1 MMTTALAW
9 CAGGQMCAA
18 RTRRR
23 PSGACV
29 VIALSVPRWQ
39 RFPVVSLRICM
50 LATVLL
56 WSVIVHAAA
65 VPLGSIGTA
74 AVGRH
79 AVVLVEHGDTLTP
92 QAALAQQ
99 REGRFAAGD
108 AAVPK
113 FGIGARPVW
122 LHLAVDNRD
131 PVAQRRQLVVGVP
144 WIDRLD
150 VYLLRGDTVVAQFAA
165 GDGAAG
171 LQLPAGSLGFQF
183 EHAFEPGVTDILIRA
198 ASPDPLL
205 LPLRLLAPD
214 AAIALLRTHD
224 YGYGLL
230 YGYLLA
236 LIAYNA
242 MLYVGLRDRSQRDYV
257 LYVGS
262 FVLLSLAYSGHGQI
276 WLWPGQLEL
285 QRYAIL
291 VLMVLFGCMGLRF
304 AGSFLGLA
312 NSLPRLHRAAT
323 ALALGGA
330 LAMAVCV
337 VFALQAAA
345 AVVAFVFML
354 AFTLTMVWIGVVSV
368 RHDRIAAPYFL
379 FGALISMAGTAIT
392 TLAVWHGLP
401 FSSWALHAA
410 EVGVALDG
418 TVLAMALAYRMRR
431 IRGERLR
438 AEYLATIDPL
448 TGVRNRRAFAADTAG
463 LWSTAVRGQR
473 PLSVIVLDLDHF
485 KAINDHRGHAA
496 GDAVLVAVAR
506 ILERGSRAGDIVARW
521 GGEEFIVLMPETR
534 LTQACALGER
544 LIADIRDA
552 EIIHDDARLTLS
564 ASVGVAERGA
574 HATLEALICEAD
586 GRMYEAKR
594 TGRGRVC
601 GVVCAATD

>member
-1 MMTTALAW
+1 M
-9 CAGGQMCAA
+9 
-18 RTRRR
+18 
-23 PSGACV
+23 
-29 VIALSVPRWQ
+29 IALPALRWQ
-39 RFPVVSLRICM
+39 RFLAVSLQRCVLGM
-50 LATVLL
+50 VLL
-56 WSVIVHAAA
+56 WSIA
-65 VPLGSIGTA
+65 VQASVTPLEVIGTSA
-74 AVGRH
+74 AGRH
-79 AVVLVEHGDTLTP
+79 AEVFIEHGDALTP
-92 QAALAQQ
+92 QAALALQ
-99 REGRFAAGD
+99 REGRFEAAD
-108 AAVPK
+108 AAAPK

-131 PVAQRRQLVVGVP
+131 PVVQRRQLVAGVP

-150 VYLLRGDTVVAQFAA
+150 VYLLRGETVVARFAA

-171 LQLPAGSLGFQF
+171 LQPPAGSLGFQF
-183 EHAFEPGVTDILIRA
+183 EHVFEPGVTEVLVRA

-205 LPLRLLAPD
+205 LPLRLLAPEPAR
-214 AAIALLRTHD
+214 AAQRMHD

-257 LYVGS
+257 LYLGS
-262 FVLLSLAYSGHGQI
+262 FLLLSLAYSGHGQV
-276 WLWPGQLEL
+276 WLWPNQPEL
-285 QRYAIL
+285 QRFAIL

-312 NSLPRLHRAAT
+312 HSLPRLQRVAA
-323 ALALGGA
+323 ALALGGT

-337 VFALQAAA
+337 VFGLQAAA
-345 AVVAFVFML
+345 AVVAFVFTL
-354 AFTLTMVWIGVVSV
+354 AFTLTMVWIGIVSV
-368 RHDRIAAPYFL
+368 RHDRVAAPYFL
-379 FGALISMAGTAIT
+379 FGALIAMAGTAIT
-392 TLAVWHGLP
+392 TLGVWRGLP
-401 FSSWALHAA
+401 YSGWTLHAA

-448 TGVRNRRAFAADTAG
+448 TCLRNRRAFAADTAG

-473 PLSVIVLDLDHF
+473 PLAVIVLDLDHF

-506 ILERGSRAGDIVARW
+506 ILEQGCRAGDIVARW
-521 GGEEFIVLMPETR
+521 GGEEFIVLMPETS

-544 LIADIRDA
+544 LIGDIRAA
-552 EIIHDDARLTLS
+552 EVMHDGERLVLS
-564 ASVGVAERGA
+564 ASVGVAERVG
-574 HATLEALICEAD
+574 HANLEALIAD
-586 GRMYEAKR
+586 ADRRMYEAKR

-601 GVVCAATD
+601 GACAGSA

>member
-1 MMTTALAW
+1 M
-9 CAGGQMCAA
+9 
-18 RTRRR
+18 
-23 PSGACV
+23 
-29 VIALSVPRWQ
+29 IALSAPRRQ
-39 RFPVVSLRICM
+39 RFSMVSLRFCV
-50 LATVLL
+50 LAMALL
-56 WSVIVHAAA
+56 WSVVMHAAA
-65 VPLGSIGTA
+65 VPLGSIGTS
-74 AVGRH
+74 AVGHH
-79 AVVLVEHGDTLTP
+79 AFVLIEQGDALTP
-92 QAALAQQ
+92 QAALALQ
-99 REGRFAAGD
+99 REGRFEASAT
-108 AAVPK
+108 AVPK

-131 PVAQRRQLVVGVP
+131 PAAQRRQLVVGVP

-150 VYLLRGDTVVAQFAA
+150 VYLMRGDTVVAQFAA

-171 LQLPAGSLGFQF
+171 LQSPTGSLGFQF
-183 EHAFEPGVTDILIRA
+183 DHAFEPGVTEVLVRA

-214 AAIALLRTHD
+214 AALTAQRTHD

-276 WLWPGQLEL
+276 WLWPGQPEL

-312 NSLPRLHRAAT
+312 KSLPRLHRAAT

-379 FGALISMAGTAIT
+379 FGALIAMAGTAIT

-401 FSSWALHAA
+401 YSGWTLHAA
-410 EVGVALDG
+410 EIGVALDG

-448 TGVRNRRAFAADTAG
+448 TGLRNRRAFAADTAG
-463 LWSTAVRGQR
+463 PWSTAVRGQR
-473 PLSVIVLDLDHF
+473 PLAVIVLDLDHF
-485 KAINDHRGHAA
+485 KAINDHWGHAA

-506 ILERGSRAGDIVARW
+506 ILERGSRTGDVVARW
-521 GGEEFIVLMPETR
+521 GGEEFIVLMPETS

-544 LIADIRDA
+544 LISDIRAA
-552 EIIHDDARLTLS
+552 EVVHDGERLALN
-564 ASVGVAERGA
+564 ASVGAAERGE
-574 HATLEALICEAD
+574 HASLEVLIGEAD
-586 GRMYEAKR
+586 RRMYEAKR
-594 TGRGRVC
+594 GGRGRVC
-601 GVVCAATD
+601 GACAGPAPA